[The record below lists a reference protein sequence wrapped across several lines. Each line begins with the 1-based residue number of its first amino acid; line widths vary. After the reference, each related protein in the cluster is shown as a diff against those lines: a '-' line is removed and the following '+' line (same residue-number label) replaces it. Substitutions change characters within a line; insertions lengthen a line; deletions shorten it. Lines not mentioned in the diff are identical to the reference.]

1 MQSHEVEEL
10 QPHQCQM
17 PHSAGYVHPIHYA
30 CSFLREICSWLI
42 TCMTAPVSNLAD
54 FVPPDTVLPFTP
66 GAVSVTSS
74 SRFLGTS
81 TLMTCTKD
89 QARQQKRQHIMCP

>member
-1 MQSHEVEEL
+1 
-10 QPHQCQM
+10 
-17 PHSAGYVHPIHYA
+17 
-30 CSFLREICSWLI
+30 
-42 TCMTAPVSNLAD
+42 MTAPVSSLAD

-81 TLMTCTKD
+81 TLMTYTDDHTPLAEAAVCCVL
-89 QARQQKRQHIMCP
+89 QVP

>member
-1 MQSHEVEEL
+1 
-10 QPHQCQM
+10 
-17 PHSAGYVHPIHYA
+17 
-30 CSFLREICSWLI
+30 
-42 TCMTAPVSNLAD
+42 MTAPVSSLAD

-81 TLMTCTKD
+81 TLMTYTDGHTLSTKAAALHVL
-89 QARQQKRQHIMCP
+89 QAP

>member
-1 MQSHEVEEL
+1 
-10 QPHQCQM
+10 
-17 PHSAGYVHPIHYA
+17 
-30 CSFLREICSWLI
+30 
-42 TCMTAPVSNLAD
+42 MTAPVSSLAD

-81 TLMTCTKD
+81 TLMTYTDDHTPSAKAAVHYVL
-89 QARQQKRQHIMCP
+89 QVRWEFF